1 MDDVLGYESK
11 RVIVT
16 GCASGMGEATARI
29 LIDLGAE
36 VHGIDM
42 KEPSLPDLAGY
53 QATDLREP
61 DQIKA
66 AVDGIGGEVDALF
79 NCAGLPTT
87 FPDLDV
93 MLVNFCG
100 LRELTELV
108 VGHMNDGAGIVNIA
122 SVAGAGWLMKQ
133 ATIMELV
140 NAPDFAAARAW
151 CEANVTDGSSYSV
164 SKEAINAYT
173 ALRGYQLAPRG
184 IRVNCVNPGPT
195 DTPMMPAFIET
206 SGQDFFDNFPKPIGR
221 NARPEEQAWALVL
234 VNSPRSSYLMGQN
247 IFVDGG
253 FMAGMQTGRIDPAA
267 LQLAGGQ
274 DA

>member
-1 MDDVLGYESK
+1 MDDVLGYDSK
-11 RVIVT
+11 RIIVT
-16 GCASGMGEATARI
+16 GCASGMGEATART

-36 VHGIDM
+36 VHGIDVR
-42 KEPSLPDLAGY
+42 EPSLDGLASY
-53 QATDLREP
+53 HATDLREP

-66 AVDGIGGEVDALF
+66 AVEGVGGQVDALF

-108 VGHMNDGAGIVNIA
+108 LDRMGEGAGIVNIA

-133 ATIMELV
+133 ETIMQLV

-173 ALRGYQLAPRG
+173 ALRGFQLASRG
-184 IRVNCVNPGPT
+184 IRMNCVNPGPT

-206 SGQDFFDNFPKPIGR
+206 SGQEFFDNFPNPIGR
-221 NARPEEQAWALVL
+221 NARPEEQGWALVL
-234 VNSPRSSYLMGQN
+234 VNSPRASYLMGQN
-247 IFVDGG
+247 IFVDGA
-253 FMAGMQTGRIDPAA
+253 FMAGMMTGQIDPSA
-267 LQLAGGQ
+267 LQPAGGN